1 MNIIN
6 ADIDLRT
13 LRFFLDVYQLQSF
26 SAVARRHNL
35 SIPVITRSI
44 NQLETLLKQP
54 LFYRNTRSV
63 QPTDAGHL
71 FANYATEMLNQFER
85 STQALNDLN
94 KMPSGT
100 VRIHSPV
107 VFGQKHIAPWLG
119 GLLARYPQLNVEL
132 IQQDEAVDFHR
143 ERIDLAFRID
153 ALPNSS
159 LKVRTFALQHY
170 YLAASPDYL
179 AQKGTPENLDAL
191 AEHHCLMYK
200 GASGLHLWH
209 FCKKEKDWETPILTP
224 KIASNN
230 VESLVTAALH
240 HSGIVLFP
248 DWLIG
253 EHIQQG
259 NLVPIL
265 TDYQVA
271 TNPQEQYVSAVYPN
285 TAQPSRN
292 IRVVLDYFVEVF
304 GERAYWLV

>member
-6 ADIDLRT
+6 TDIDLRM

-35 SIPVITRSI
+35 SIPVITRNI
-44 NQLETLLKQP
+44 NQLETILEQP

-71 FANYATEMLNQFER
+71 FANYAAEMLSQFER
-85 STQALNDLN
+85 SKQALNDLN
-94 KMPSGT
+94 QTPSGT
-100 VRIHSPV
+100 VRIHTPV

-119 GLLARYPQLNVEL
+119 GLLARYPQLNIEL
-132 IQQDEAVDFHR
+132 IQEDEMVDFHHA
-143 ERIDLAFRID
+143 RIDLAFRID
-153 ALPNSS
+153 TLPNSS
-159 LKVRTFALQHY
+159 LKVRSFALQHY
-170 YLAASPDYL
+170 YLVASPHYL
-179 AQKGTPENLDAL
+179 TRNGTPQTLKDL
-191 AEHHCLMYK
+191 HKHHCLMYK

-209 FCKKEKDWETPILTP
+209 FCKQAGEWESLALTP

-230 VESLVTAALH
+230 VNSLVTAALQH
-240 HSGIVLFP
+240 AGIVLFP

-253 EHIQQG
+253 EHIQRG
-259 NLVPIL
+259 ELIPIL

-285 TAQPSRN
+285 TVQPSRN
-292 IRVVLDYFVEVF
+292 IRVVLDYFVEMF
-304 GERAYWLV
+304 GKRVYWEV